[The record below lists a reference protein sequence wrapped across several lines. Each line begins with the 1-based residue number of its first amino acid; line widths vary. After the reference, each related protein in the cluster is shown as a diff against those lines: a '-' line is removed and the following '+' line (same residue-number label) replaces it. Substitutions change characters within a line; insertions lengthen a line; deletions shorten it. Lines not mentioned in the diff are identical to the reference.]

1 MFEGKIWSKPNTF
14 SCICHWWSRNRK
26 KSLIICIFYKTNKLL
41 VILSDNTDEL
51 SVLKTAPNGAGAFN
65 INGLTIYRALA
76 IFKTLS
82 ADHAILSKDNV
93 NV

>member
-1 MFEGKIWSKPNTF
+1 MAKTQYMFMYL
-14 SCICHWWSRNRK
+14 
-26 KSLIICIFYKTNKLL
+26 SLVEQEQEKVIDYMQTNKLL

-51 SVLKTAPNGAGAFN
+51 SVLKTVPNGAGAFN
-65 INGLTIYRALA
+65 INGLTIHRALA